1 MRGGCLFQEPCGLTG
16 LEALA
21 AGSALITTNAG
32 GIPEYANG
40 RAVMI
45 NISGAER
52 NNQNAE
58 VAFKNALAQ
67 ELHHLINDRELRE
80 NFQKN
85 AFNHFPFTAENMVVK
100 ANKVRQDFLS
110 RFTNTQL

>member
-1 MRGGCLFQEPCGLTG
+1 MTG

-21 AGSALITTNAG
+21 AGSALVTTNAG
-32 GIPEYANG
+32 GIPEYASG

-45 NISGAER
+45 NLSGTER
-52 NNQNAE
+52 DDQSAE
-58 VAFKNALAQ
+58 VAFKNTLAQ

-80 NFQKN
+80 DLQKN
-85 AFNHFPFTAENMVVK
+85 AFNDFPFTGEKMVDK
-100 ANKVRQDFLS
+100 ANKVRQHFLS

>member
-1 MRGGCLFQEPCGLTG
+1 MTG

-21 AGSALITTNAG
+21 AGSALITTNTG
-32 GIPEYANG
+32 GIPEYARG

-45 NISGAER
+45 NLSGTER
-52 NNQNAE
+52 DDQNAK

-67 ELHHLINDRELRE
+67 ELHRLINDRELRE

-85 AFNHFPFTAENMVVK
+85 AFSHFPFTAENMVDK
-100 ANKVRQDFLS
+100 ANRVRQDFLS

>member
-1 MRGGCLFQEPCGLTG
+1 MTG

-21 AGSALITTNAG
+21 AGSALITTNVG
-32 GIPEYANG
+32 GIPEYASG

-45 NISGAER
+45 NLSGTER
-52 NNQNAE
+52 NDQNSE

-67 ELHHLINDRELRE
+67 EVHHLMNDHKLRE
-80 NFQKN
+80 ELQKN
-85 AFNHFPFTAENMVVK
+85 AFNDFPFTAENMVDK